1 MLPRRRSL
9 SFLSL
14 HLKSIG
20 GATEKKEG
28 EGGREEKEG
37 ERRRR
42 GRKRE
47 EEEEG
52 NETSNKAN
60 IRDGVLSFS
69 LLLLFTKIKL
79 IPKPNF
85 IITLAIKLRS
95 ISNNRTSTCENYD
108 VLYYVR
114 LQKKAAGICTVYE

>member
-9 SFLSL
+9 SSLSL

-20 GATEKKEG
+20 GATEKREGEGG
-28 EGGREEKEG
+28 EGGREEKEKEREG
-37 ERRRR
+37 E
-42 GRKRE
+42 GVK
-47 EEEEG
+47 EEG
-52 NETSNKAN
+52 NETCNKIN

-79 IPKPNF
+79 IRKPNF

-95 ISNNRTSTCENYD
+95 ISDNRTSTCENYD
-108 VLYYVR
+108 VSYYVR
-114 LQKKAAGICTVYE
+114 LRKKAAGICTVYE